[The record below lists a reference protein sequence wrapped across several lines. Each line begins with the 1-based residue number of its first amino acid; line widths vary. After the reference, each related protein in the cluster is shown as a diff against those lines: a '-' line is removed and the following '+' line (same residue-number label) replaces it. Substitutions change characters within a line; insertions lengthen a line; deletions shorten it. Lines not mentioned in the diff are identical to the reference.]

1 MHAVLVLGG
10 YGNFGASICRALAK
24 DENIRLLI
32 AGRDAGKAKHFASQI
47 ELPDDRGMQLDA
59 DVAGMSRQLQALGVD
74 TLIHAAGPFQGR
86 DYRVAQACIEAGCNY
101 IDLADARD
109 FVAGIAEL
117 DDAAR
122 AAGVLVTSGA
132 SSLPALSAA
141 VVDNFLPEFSRLD
154 TISHGIVAGAR
165 TPGLA
170 TLRAVLG
177 YCGQPFRR
185 LEDDRWETVY
195 GWQDLHRRRYPAP
208 IRGRWLASCNVPD
221 LVLFPRRYAEVSSVT
236 FHAGLGIPLS
246 NLVIWALSWLAR
258 WGLVDNLAGWAKPL
272 YWISRKLEAVGTRN
286 SAMHVELSGIG
297 RNGQPL
303 TRTWHLLAFDHHG
316 SNVPCGAAIALARK
330 LTRGELLP
338 SGAMPCLGLLTLEEY
353 MEALA
358 GLNIRQILS

>member
-1 MHAVLVLGG
+1 VHAVLVLGG
-10 YGNFGASICRALAK
+10 YGNFGATICRTLAK

-32 AGRDAGKAKHFASQI
+32 AGRDAGRAKHFASQI
-47 ELPDDRGMQLDA
+47 DLPDDRGVHLDA
-59 DVAGMSRQLQALGVD
+59 DVTNMSRQLQALGVD

-86 DYRVAQACIEAGCNY
+86 DYRVAHACIEAGCNY

-117 DDAAR
+117 DEAAR

-132 SSLPALSAA
+132 SSVPALSAA
-141 VVDNFLPEFSRLD
+141 VVDNFLPEFARLD
-154 TISHGIVAGAR
+154 TISLGIVAGAR

-195 GWQDLHRRRYPAP
+195 GWQELHRRHYPAP
-208 IRGRWLASCNVPD
+208 VGGRWLASCNVPD

-246 NLVIWALSWLAR
+246 NLFIWMLSWPVR
-258 WGLVDNLAGWAKPL
+258 WGLLDNLAGWAKPL
-272 YWISRKLEAVGTRN
+272 HWLSCKLEAVGTRN
-286 SAMHVELSGIG
+286 SAMHVELSGTS

-303 TRTWHLLAFDHHG
+303 TRTWHLLAFGQQGLHI
-316 SNVPCGAAIALARK
+316 PCGAAIALARK
-330 LTRGELLP
+330 LARGEMLP
-338 SGAMPCLGLLTLEEY
+338 SGAMPCLGLLTLDEY
-353 MEALA
+353 LEALA
-358 GLNIRQILS
+358 GLDIRQILS